1 MEDEKR
7 RKLKELIAR
16 YELEPSLCDIYVEGL
31 TDKFLIQW
39 FLDKL
44 GIDNYAIYEIDTVE
58 IPANELFELGL
69 NDSNRGRVIALALKL
84 GDYFRGNLP
93 SVICIA
99 DRDFDYLLG
108 SSEFD
113 SNLLLLTD
121 CTSIEM
127 YLFNSSVLEKF
138 VKLALRTDNLTST
151 KIIKN
156 LAPILE
162 EMFLLRAAN
171 HELKYGMEWLV
182 GSSLKRCLKRKGDRA
197 EFNSNDFIEKY
208 LNKNSRISD
217 KSNFLCK
224 VQELRQKNIE
234 DVKNKIRGH
243 DFIDL
248 LCWYIE
254 PYLASSR
261 KGFIESDVAFGAL
274 LCCLDI
280 DRLMEERLFQELAKR
295 YRRSNSLG

>member
-7 RKLKELIAR
+7 RRLEELIAR

-44 GIDNYAIYEIDTVE
+44 GADNYAIYEIDTVE
-58 IPANELFELGL
+58 IPANELFKLGL
-69 NDSNRGRVIALALKL
+69 NDSNRSRVIALALQL
-84 GDYFRGNLP
+84 GDYFKGNLP
-93 SVICIA
+93 YVTCVA

-108 SSEFD
+108 SLEFESD
-113 SNLLLLTD
+113 LLLFTD

-138 VKLALRTDNLTST
+138 VKLALRTDNLNST
-151 KIIKN
+151 KIINN

-171 HELKYGMEWLV
+171 HELKYGMQWLV
-182 GSSLKRCLKRKGDRA
+182 GSSLKRCLKRKGDRV
-197 EFNSNDFIEKY
+197 EFSSQDFLEKY
-208 LNKNSRISD
+208 LNKNSRMGD
-217 KSNFLCK
+217 RSNFLSQL
-224 VQELRQKNIE
+224 QEIRQKNIE
-234 DVKNKIRGH
+234 EIKNKVRGH
-243 DFIDL
+243 DFIEL

-254 PYLASSR
+254 PHLPSSR
-261 KGFIESDVAFGAL
+261 KGLIETDVAFGAL
-274 LCCLDI
+274 LCCLDLDI
-280 DRLMEERLFQELAKR
+280 LMEERLFQELAKR
-295 YRRSNSLG
+295 YERSNSLS

>member
-7 RKLKELIAR
+7 RRLQELIAR
-16 YELEPSLCDIYVEGL
+16 YELEPSLCDVYVEGL
-31 TDKFLIQW
+31 TDKYLIQW

-58 IPANELFELGL
+58 ISTNELFQLGL
-69 NDSNRGRVIALALKL
+69 NDSNRSRVIALALQL

-93 SVICIA
+93 SVTCVA

-113 SNLLLLTD
+113 SDLLLFTD
-121 CTSIEM
+121 YTSIEM

-138 VKLALRTDNLTST
+138 VQLALRTHNLTSFQ
-151 KIIKN
+151 IIRN
-156 LAPILE
+156 ITPILE
-162 EMFLLRAAN
+162 EMFLLRATN
-171 HELKYGMEWLV
+171 HDLNYGMEWLV
-182 GSSLKRCLKRKGDRA
+182 RSALKRCLKRKGDRV
-197 EFNSNDFIEKY
+197 EFNSNDFLEKY
-208 LNKNSRISD
+208 LNKNSRIGD

-234 DVKNKIRGH
+234 EIKNKVRGH

-254 PYLASSR
+254 PHLPSSR
-261 KGFIESDVAFGAL
+261 KGFIEPDVSFGAL

-280 DRLMEERLFQELAKR
+280 DYLMEERLFQELAKR
-295 YRRSNSLG
+295 YKRSNYLG